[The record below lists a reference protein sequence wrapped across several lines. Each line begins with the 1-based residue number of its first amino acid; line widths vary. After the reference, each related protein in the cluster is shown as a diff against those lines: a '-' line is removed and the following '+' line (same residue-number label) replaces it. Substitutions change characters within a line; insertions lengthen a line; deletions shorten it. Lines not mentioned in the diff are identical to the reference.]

1 MHVWEPTER
10 GQQTLGSFLG
20 KGVKGRVFSR
30 WGRVTSG
37 AKGATFS
44 RSDQAANTFSHS
56 SIASQVAS
64 PPKTCCHR
72 HLFCRE
78 GRVYQYQQASVLSCA
93 LTFSFEWLG
102 VLVPTICVHP
112 TRQGRVRSRICVKIL
127 FFTLIFVWTWP
138 APWAK
143 CYVEHGLWVS
153 LRWWEISRSFG

>member
-127 FFTLIFVWTWP
+127 FLPLFS
-138 APWAK
+138 
-143 CYVEHGLWVS
+143 CGHGLRRGQSAMSNMV
-153 LRWWEISRSFG
+153 FGYRCAGGR